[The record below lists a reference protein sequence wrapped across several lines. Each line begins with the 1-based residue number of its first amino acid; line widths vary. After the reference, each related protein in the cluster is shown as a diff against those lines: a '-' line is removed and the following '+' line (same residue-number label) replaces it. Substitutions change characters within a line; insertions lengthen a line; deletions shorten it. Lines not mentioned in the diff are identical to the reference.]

1 MRLYPPRQS
10 AYISLIRRRSRPIV
24 SQAPAS
30 FGKSSM
36 PSGESSDVNIDRGIE
51 DPARNRLTVGPSI
64 SARHYDCRS
73 KRLTSASTRVSLRE
87 ARAAE
92 CAQAFTTSTEV
103 SHGQR

>member
-1 MRLYPPRQS
+1 M
-10 AYISLIRRRSRPIV
+10 AVRP
-24 SQAPAS
+24 
-30 FGKSSM
+30 
-36 PSGESSDVNIDRGIE
+36 
-51 DPARNRLTVGPSI
+51 
-64 SARHYDCRS
+64 RHYDCRG